1 MGKYRL
7 TKSPFVILN
16 KGGGSNNEKFMEDF
30 NKYCSAY
37 PHTPAIIPE
46 CERIIVLGD
55 IHGDYELAKKMLKI
69 AKVINVDNNNIIS
82 WIGGKTIV
90 VQVGDQIDRCRP
102 VDSGKFDC
110 SNPAVTLFDE
120 DSDVKIL
127 KLFTD
132 LDIDARKSGGMV
144 ISLIGNH
151 ELMNTQ
157 GYLSYVSH
165 KGIKG
170 FDNYIDSKNPDK
182 KFKNGKSA
190 RKYAFQPGNE
200 YGMYLGCTRVPS
212 VIIGSNIFVHGGII
226 NQIMDHLDI
235 KGKEDIENINIG
247 VKKWLMGIIDSNDVS
262 NILNVPSEKSLFWT
276 RILGNIEP
284 DKKYDEEKCSSN
296 IDKVLNIL
304 KVNNIIIGHTPQS
317 FQFND
322 GINSTCGNHVWRV
335 DNGSSMA
342 FHYLDKKYIE
352 TGHIDPS
359 REPQVLE
366 ILNDKTYNILK

>member
-7 TKSPFVILN
+7 IHSPFVIL
-16 KGGGSNNEKFMEDF
+16 KGSGEKKNFMDDYKKF
-30 NKYCSAY
+30 CGAY
-37 PHTPAIIPE
+37 SYTPTIIPT

-55 IHGDYELAKKMLKI
+55 IHGDYNLAINMLKI
-69 AKVINVDNNNIIS
+69 AKVIYIDNNIIK
-82 WIGGKTIV
+82 WIGGKTVV

-102 VDSGKFDC
+102 LNNKVKNC
-110 SNPAVTLFDE
+110 SNSNVTMNDE
-120 DSDVKIL
+120 DSDIKIL

-132 LDIDARKSGGMV
+132 LDADARKSGGMV

-157 GYLSYVSH
+157 GYLSYVSQ
-165 KGIKG
+165 KGLEG
-170 FDNYIDSKNPDK
+170 FDNYIDKKNPDK
-182 KFKNGKSA
+182 KFLDGKSA

-200 YGMYLGCTRVPS
+200 YGLFLGCTRVPA

-226 NQIMDHLDI
+226 NQIIDHLNI
-235 KGKEDIENINIG
+235 ENRNDIETINIG
-247 VKKWLMGIIDSNDVS
+247 VKKWLMGIIDMNDVGD
-262 NILNVPSEKSLFWT
+262 ILNVPSEKSLFWT
-276 RILGNIEP
+276 RVLGNIEP
-284 DKKYDEEKCSSN
+284 SKKYDDITCSSN
-296 IDKVLNIL
+296 IDKVLNVL

-317 FQFND
+317 FLYND

-352 TGHIDPS
+352 TGTIDPN
-359 REPQVLE
+359 REPQILE
-366 ILNDKTYNILK
+366 ILNDNIFNILK